1 MRILLAVL
9 IGLLGLVPGGAAG
22 TTAARLSLD
31 QTAPPVVTG
40 AGFVPGERFTLTASN
55 PRKTVRFTGTVSRS
69 GRLTVKLLRFAIRP
83 CDRAFIRAT
92 GASGDRAYIRIVPMC
107 PPPPI
112 P

>member
-1 MRILLAVL
+1 MRILLALL
-9 IGLLGLVPGGAAG
+9 IGLLGLVPGGSAG
-22 TTAARLSLD
+22 TTVARLSLE
-31 QTAPPVVTG
+31 QTAPPVVMGT
-40 AGFVPGERFTLTASN
+40 GFVPGERFTLTAAN

-69 GRLTVKLLRFAIRP
+69 GRLSVKLLRFAIRP

-92 GASGDRAYIRIVPMC
+92 GASGDHATIRIVPMC